1 MRTRKEI
8 KAIGKTGFN
17 AMYWPCVG
25 ASVLVM
31 LAIYAA
37 GFTYVGAILLMGPLS
52 VGLNLFYIHLILGYR
67 DMTVGNPF
75 ETAFQNYGRKLGGYW
90 WMYLW
95 LWLWCLIPLA
105 GIVMVIIKSL
115 SYSLTMYILAD
126 CPNVLAQDALKLS
139 MRIMNGKKGELFV
152 FHLSFIGWYLLSL
165 LTFGLLNIFYV
176 TPYFQSSMAC
186 WYLEAREDALRN
198 GVVTLAQLEGREPVI

>member
-8 KAIGKTGFN
+8 KAIGRDSFR
-17 AMYWPCVG
+17 ACYWPCVG

-37 GFTYVGAILLMGPLS
+37 SMVYVGGILLTGPLTI
-52 VGLNLFYIHLILGYR
+52 GLYFLYIQLILGKP
-67 DMTVGNPF
+67 DLQVSLPF
-75 ETAFQNYGRKLGGYW
+75 ETAFRNYGRRLGGYW
-90 WMYLW
+90 WMQLW
-95 LWLWCLIPLA
+95 LFLWSLIPLG

-126 CPNVLAQDALKLS
+126 CPNVMAQDALKLS
-139 MRIMNGKKGELFV
+139 MRIMQGKKGKLFV
-152 FHLSFIGWYLLSL
+152 FYLSFIGWGLLSL
-165 LTFGLLNIFYV
+165 LTCGLLSVFYV
-176 TPYFQSSMAC
+176 GPYMQSSMAC

-198 GVVTLAQLEGREPVI
+198 GVVTLAQLEGTEAV

>member
-8 KAIGKTGFN
+8 KAIGRDSFR
-17 AMYWPCVG
+17 ACYWPCVG

-37 GFTYVGAILLMGPLS
+37 SMVYVGGILLTGPLTI
-52 VGLNLFYIHLILGYR
+52 GLYFLYIQLILGKP
-67 DMTVGNPF
+67 DLQVSLPF
-75 ETAFQNYGRKLGGYW
+75 ETAFQNYGRRLGGYW
-90 WMYLW
+90 WMQLW
-95 LWLWCLIPLA
+95 LFLWFLIPLG

-126 CPNVLAQDALKLS
+126 CPNVMAQDALKLS
-139 MRIMNGKKGELFV
+139 MRIMQGKKGKLFV
-152 FHLSFIGWYLLSL
+152 FYLSFIGWGLLSL
-165 LTFGLLNIFYV
+165 LTCGLLSVFYV
-176 TPYFQSSMAC
+176 SPYMQSSMAC

-198 GVVTLAQLEGREPVI
+198 GVVTLAQLEGTEPI